1 MYIHNAR
8 LNLSGTCR
16 VLVGYLSGRSV
27 TAQQHAAR
35 RRNGCAAQ
43 EYGNADALEAPAV
56 EVETYE
62 ERGYGQHPQQ
72 LRGKIQEKRTDLALR
87 RAERLR
93 SEQKERRK
101 QQGDKAQRGQYQYFL
116 GKFAHD
122 VSRRVDK

>member
-8 LNLSGTCR
+8 LNLPGTCR
-16 VLVGYLSGRSV
+16 GRSV

-35 RRNGCAAQ
+35 SRNGGAAQ

-62 ERGYGQHPQQ
+62 ERGYGQNPQELCGEIKQ
-72 LRGKIQEKRTDLALR
+72 KRTELALR

-93 SEQKERRK
+93 AEEEQRRK
-101 QQGDKAQRGQYQYFL
+101 QQGDKAQRGQCQYFF
-116 GKFAHD
+116 GKFAH
-122 VSRRVDK
+122 VVVDE